1 MKVTRWPAILI
12 FALLIVASLIIQPD
26 NEIPSNSELQK
37 NQPSLVGDIKNLSS
51 TWYCVAGSVGGAGL
65 ANHEILIGN
74 PSDAESTVRISVVS
88 VLAPN
93 QEDPN
98 GDSGTTLLDVLQ
110 LPLVQKEFPISPRAV
125 TSVKLSEIDGV
136 SGEYAAALIQ
146 SNLGSLIVE
155 HRLAGALGFAQS
167 ACASTTSSEWNFAA
181 GTTRLGTRE
190 LIFLFNPYPD
200 SAVLDITFAADGRTR
215 RPDSYNGLVVPPQSL
230 LPIDVTS
237 VVTLAETI
245 STQITARTGRIVAE
259 RLVMFGDE
267 IAPNGLDA
275 EVGSPS
281 LNDLWAFPGGMESE
295 ALVSLA
301 IFNPSETAV
310 ADVDIEI
317 IPDVSNVGYIEPISL
332 AVPAAS
338 SRVVN
343 FLFGQEGGDPSLI
356 DASTRIAKGI
366 PFWVVV
372 RSTNGVPIASERVL
386 IAPSEGNL
394 SSGYNRGVDV
404 SAEKHYVILQE
415 PSGKVAI
422 ANPASDRL
430 TLIQIKALS
439 NGDIFSS
446 QTIEIA
452 AKSRKIIDLR
462 QLGVPQDS
470 ILEITSTEPVSIERY
485 IGTKNSGDWGN
496 VSPAAGN
503 VSDLYI
509 SPPEFD

>member
-12 FALLIVASLIIQPD
+12 LALLVSASLIIQPD
-26 NEIPSNSELQK
+26 NEVASSSVLQK

-65 ANHEILIGN
+65 ANHEVLIGN
-74 PSDAESTVRISVVS
+74 PSDAKSSVLISVVS

-93 QEDPN
+93 QQDLN
-98 GDSGTTLLDVLQ
+98 GESEGSLLEVLQ
-110 LPLVQKEFPISPRAV
+110 LPVVQKEVPVPPRAV
-125 TSVKLSEIDGV
+125 TSVKLSEIEGV
-136 SGEYAAALIQ
+136 SGEYASALIQ
-146 SNLGSLIVE
+146 SNLGNLVVE
-155 HRLAGALGFAQS
+155 HRLTGPLGFAQS
-167 ACASTTSSEWNFAA
+167 ACASTTSPEWNFAA
-181 GTTRLGTRE
+181 GTTRVGTRE
-190 LIFLFNPYPD
+190 MIFLFNPYPD

-245 STQITARTGRIVAE
+245 STQIIARTGRIVAE

-267 IAPNGLDA
+267 IVPNGLDV

-281 LNDLWAFPGGMESE
+281 LNDLWVFPGGMESE
-295 ALVSLA
+295 ALVSLT
-301 IFNPSETAV
+301 IFNPSETEV
-310 ADVDIEI
+310 ADVDVEI
-317 IPDVSNVGYIEPISL
+317 IPDVSNVGYVEPISVS
-332 AVPAAS
+332 VPAAS

-343 FLFGQEGGDPSLI
+343 FVLDQKEGDPSLI

-386 IAPSEGNL
+386 IASSEGNL
-394 SSGYNRGVDV
+394 NSGYNPGVSV
-404 SAEKHYVILQE
+404 SGEEHYLILQE

-430 TLIQIKALS
+430 TLLQIEAIS

-446 QTIEIA
+446 QIIEVS
-452 AKSRKIIDLR
+452 AKSRKIIDLQ
-462 QLGVPQDS
+462 QLGVPQNS
-470 ILEITSTEPVSIERY
+470 VLRIVSTEPVSIERY
-485 IGTKNSGDWGN
+485 IGTNKSGDWGN
-496 VSPAAGN
+496 VSPATAS
-503 VSDLYI
+503 VSSLYI
-509 SPPEFD
+509 TPPEFD

>member
-12 FALLIVASLIIQPD
+12 FALLIVASLVIQPD
-26 NEIPSNSELQK
+26 NESPSSSVLQK
-37 NQPSLVGDIKNLSS
+37 HQPSLVGDIKNLSS

-74 PSDAESTVRISVVS
+74 PSDAESSVLISVVS
-88 VLAPN
+88 VLAPS
-93 QEDPN
+93 QQDPN

-125 TSVKLSEIDGV
+125 TSVNLSEIDGV

-146 SNLGSLIVE
+146 SNLGNLIVE
-155 HRLAGALGFAQS
+155 HRLTGALGFAQS
-167 ACASTTSSEWNFAA
+167 TCASTTSAEWNFAA

-190 LIFLFNPYPD
+190 MIFLFNPYPD

-267 IAPNGLDA
+267 IAPNGLDV

-295 ALVSLA
+295 ALVSLT
-301 IFNPSETAV
+301 IV

-386 IAPSEGNL
+386 ITPSEGTL
-394 SSGYNRGVDV
+394 SSGYNWGVDV
-404 SAEKHYVILQE
+404 SAEKHYLILQE

-452 AKSRKIIDLR
+452 AKSRKIIDLQ

-470 ILEITSTEPVSIERY
+470 ILEITSTEPISIERY

-496 VSPAAGN
+496 VSPAAEN

>member
-1 MKVTRWPAILI
+1 MKVTRWPAIFI
-12 FALLIVASLIIQPD
+12 FTLLISASLIIQPD
-26 NEIPSNSELQK
+26 NEVASNSVLQK
-37 NQPSLVGDIKNLSS
+37 NQPSLVGDAKNLSS

-65 ANHEILIGN
+65 ANHEVLIGN
-74 PSDAESTVRISVVS
+74 PSNVESSVLISVVS

-93 QEDPN
+93 QQDLN
-98 GDSGTTLLDVLQ
+98 GEPEGTLLDVLQ
-110 LPLVQKEFPISPRAV
+110 LPIVQKELPVPPRAV
-125 TSVKLSEIDGV
+125 TSVKLSEIEGV
-136 SGEYAAALIQ
+136 SGEFASALIQ
-146 SNLGSLIVE
+146 SNLGNLIVE
-155 HRLAGALGFAQS
+155 HRLTGSLGSAQS
-167 ACASTTSSEWNFAA
+167 ACASTTSPEWNFAA

-190 LIFLFNPYPD
+190 MIFLFNPYPD

-281 LNDLWAFPGGMESE
+281 LNDLWMFPGGMESE
-295 ALVSLA
+295 ALASLT
-301 IFNPSETAV
+301 IFNPSETEV
-310 ADVDIEI
+310 ADVDVEI
-317 IPDVSNVGYIEPISL
+317 IPDVSNVGYVEPISV

-338 SRVVN
+338 SRAVN
-343 FLFGQEGGDPSLI
+343 FVIDQEGRDPALI

-372 RSTNGVPIASERVL
+372 RSINGVPIASERVL
-386 IAPSEGNL
+386 IASSEGNL
-394 SSGYNRGVDV
+394 SSGFNPGVSV
-404 SAEKHYVILQE
+404 SGEEHYLILQE

-430 TLIQIKALS
+430 TLLQIEAFS
-439 NGDIFSS
+439 NGEIFSS
-446 QTIEIA
+446 QVIEVS
-452 AKSRKIIDLR
+452 AKSRKIIDLQ
-462 QLGVPQDS
+462 QLGVPENS
-470 ILEITSTEPVSIERY
+470 VLRIVSTEPVGIERY

-496 VSPAAGN
+496 VSPAAVN
-503 VSDLYI
+503 VSDLYV